1 MRFLISGAENDTDMT
16 ELWDGG
22 NRGYNTCPLLW
33 CEDCG
38 KAEVPP
44 QDLKV
49 PDIAVDRE
57 SLSAAKVPLRCRLGL
72 HDMKLVRWDI
82 PGRLLKLRC
91 RRCPREEM
99 RDA

>member
-1 MRFLISGAENDTDMT
+1 MVAIVGTILVLCYGVKIAERRKC
-16 ELWDGG
+16 L
-22 NRGYNTCPLLW
+22 P
-33 CEDCG
+33 
-38 KAEVPP
+38 KA
-44 QDLKV
+44 LKV

-91 RRCPREEM
+91 RRCSREEM